1 MGVITAGG
9 SIMKTRRAWSP
20 IGSDKDNAEIEQ
32 LRKELTSFNER
43 IGDLE
48 KLHPESLKIGALKA
62 SAMVVSRQI
71 DELRCANATEELTGL
86 LAR

>member
-1 MGVITAGG
+1 VRA
-9 SIMKTRRAWSP
+9 RRAWNP
-20 IGSDKDNAEIEQ
+20 IGGDKDNAEIEQ
-32 LRKELTSFNER
+32 LRKELVSFNER
-43 IGDLE
+43 IDELE

-71 DELRCANATEELTGL
+71 DEFRCANATEELTDL